1 MKTKRKNIFKSLLAL
16 TLALI
21 MVLGVAPLSE
31 FAGVDWASL
40 FAPKAEAAGKT
51 YGIYTYEVGT
61 DGTVTITDCDGSVW
75 GGATI
80 PSQIDG
86 KPVTSIGNWAFQS
99 CIGLTDIT
107 IPNSVT
113 SIGDG
118 AFSNCGIKSITIPN
132 GVTSIGDSA
141 FEYCNSLTS
150 ITIPNSV
157 TSIGNN
163 AFHDCTGLTSITIP
177 DGVTS
182 IGDREFYNCNS
193 LTSITIPNSVTS
205 IGYEAFYHCNSL
217 TSITIPNSVTS
228 IGDSAFKYCSSLTS
242 ITIPNSVTSIGDS
255 AFHDCNSLTSITIP
269 NSVTSIGSNVFDN
282 TGIYNDE
289 SNWENDV
296 LYIGNYL
303 IKAKSTLSGEYEI
316 KNRAKCIAN
325 SAFFG
330 CTSLTSITIP
340 NGVTSICNYAFKD
353 CSSLTSVT
361 IPNSVTS
368 IGDWAFSGCNSLTSI
383 TIPNSV
389 TSIGDSAFWDCSSL
403 TSVTIPDSVT
413 SIGDW
418 AFSDCNSLTSITI
431 PDSVTSIGDS
441 AFYGCN
447 SLTSI
452 TIPNSVTSIGDDP
465 FYVCRKLNQINVDT
479 ANTAYS
485 SVNGVLFNKEK
496 TKLIRYPEGKT
507 YTSYAIPSSVTNIG
521 DSAFCE
527 CYRLTS
533 ITIPNSVT
541 SIGDDAFSNCGIKSI
556 TIPNGVTSIGSG
568 AFYDCRSL
576 TSITIP
582 DSVTSIGNWAF
593 KYCTGLKDVYYT
605 GSKDDWKAISVG
617 SDNDNLLNATI
628 HYNCT
633 GEHGST
639 NNDPASSAPF
649 NQPTY
654 IADIWSGNRE
664 KKTPE
669 HEQLSWYY
677 NGYKPITRT
686 IVEEMGDTAF
696 KFWDGVKCV
705 SNPANGA
712 EIALKKEKQRELIIF
727 DAIRDVLGSPEFS
740 DIISTSA
747 ASDLVGWTKSLN
759 SAAKKIY
766 GAEGIENFDDFYKK
780 YGKNNSNG
788 KKKTKALVEAAYADY
803 QQDVGAVN
811 CLSDLLT
818 CVDSVLKIAKS
829 SKEVI
834 NAFVNCMM
842 VARMRESLKAVIDE
856 MYAQSTDSDMRTAL
870 SNVKNYCVSE
880 MDALAGTMV
889 RSVAGIGVTVL
900 KEFVGDFWDDLAD
913 MVPIAGPII
922 KGVKIGAAVGEGIC
936 NMLFSTGNTRDNYYL
951 AKSTVEFVDI
961 ARKASLSLQKKYS
974 ANRTTEAANA
984 YIDSVRLYIS
994 VLNLDAEN
1002 GRKFCKTACNDGLIN
1017 GVANWINGG
1026 NAKYDEIERC
1036 TNSIQKTNSDFVD
1049 LISISWIFA
1058 DNYLK
1063 TDYPEMYDTL
1073 CQNILTSPKYAST
1086 ITQVKVDLSGKATVY
1101 FDVPSYA
1108 AGFKP
1113 VSGVQVQYKK
1123 NNGSYSMLADLA
1135 NPYAKSASHS
1145 ITLSNSDTYTYRVRT
1160 YAKLTTGKIEYSDW
1174 SEEYT
1179 ALANP
1184 AETPEIYCRV
1194 GAIGVDVRV
1203 RNNYFLSTGFN
1214 ESQSGVVTTVEI
1226 YRRRQ
1231 GESEKKLIGTII
1243 SDLDRLNLVTDKN
1256 PGTTK
1261 CYYSARTVVKYNGKT
1276 YYSKYSQEVCTIM
1289 SGKIPKD
1296 PRLDI
1301 NIRANSSSPKTR
1313 AVTYA
1318 DAANGFSIELA
1329 WDKIDGVSTYEVYRK
1344 LDEAKLYVYIGKTD
1358 SGNTSFVDNTVSE
1371 AGRYDYIIKFY
1382 QDIGGEKVLCGESQS
1397 ASVLVERVAQQTET
1411 VEIKKGKTAT
1421 ISINSGNLSDGST
1434 VSWSTSSDCIT
1445 LTPSEDGT
1453 SCEVKAN
1460 SKGSATVTVTITHAD
1475 GSTVSDTFEIEAKSK
1490 GIFATIFDII
1500 LAPFRAI
1507 INLFK
1512 KLFGK

>member
-21 MVLGVAPLSE
+21 MVLGVAPISE
-31 FAGVDWASL
+31 LAGVDWAGL
-40 FAPKAEAAGKT
+40 FAPKAEAAEKT
-51 YGIYTYEVGT
+51 YDIYTYKVGS
-61 DGTVTITDCDGSVW
+61 DGTVTITGCDKSAK
-75 GGATI
+75 GAITI
-80 PSQIDG
+80 PSEIDG
-86 KPVTSIGNWAFQS
+86 KPVTSIG
-99 CIGLTDIT
+99 
-107 IPNSVT
+107 
-113 SIGDG
+113 DG
-118 AFSNCGIKSITIPN
+118 AFDRCTG
-132 GVTSIGDSA
+132 
-141 FEYCNSLTS
+141 LTS

-157 TSIGNN
+157 TSIGNE
-163 AFHDCTGLTSITIP
+163 AFQNCRSLTSITIPDSVTSIGYDPFKSCNKLNQINVGSANTAYSSVNGVLFNKNKTELIRYPAGKVDISYAIPDSVTSIGDSAFSWCSSLTSITIP

-182 IGDREFYNCNS
+182 IGSFAFFRCSSLTSITIPDGVTSIGSAAFYFCHS

-205 IGYEAFYHCNSL
+205 VGDEAFCDCYSLTSVYISDIASWCGIAFDGSCSNPLRGGASLYLNGKLVTDLIIPNSVTNIGSYAFYHCSSL
-217 TSITIPNSVTS
+217 TSVTIPNSVTS
-228 IGDSAFKYCSSLTS
+228 IGYQAFSDCSSLTSITIPDSVTSIGINAFYYCDSLTSVTIGNGVTSIGNLAFCHCSSLTS
-242 ITIPNSVTSIGDS
+242 ITIPNSVTSIG
-255 AFHDCNSLTSITIP
+255 
-269 NSVTSIGSNVFDN
+269 
-282 TGIYNDE
+282 YQ
-289 SNWENDV
+289 
-296 LYIGNYL
+296 
-303 IKAKSTLSGEYEI
+303 
-316 KNRAKCIAN
+316 
-325 SAFFG
+325 
-330 CTSLTSITIP
+330 
-340 NGVTSICNYAFKD
+340 
-353 CSSLTSVT
+353 
-361 IPNSVTS
+361 
-368 IGDWAFSGCNSLTSI
+368 
-383 TIPNSV
+383 
-389 TSIGDSAFWDCSSL
+389 
-403 TSVTIPDSVT
+403 
-413 SIGDW
+413 
-418 AFSDCNSLTSITI
+418 AFSDCS
-431 PDSVTSIGDS
+431 
-441 AFYGCN
+441 
-447 SLTSI
+447 
-452 TIPNSVTSIGDDP
+452 
-465 FYVCRKLNQINVDT
+465 
-479 ANTAYS
+479 
-485 SVNGVLFNKEK
+485 
-496 TKLIRYPEGKT
+496 
-507 YTSYAIPSSVTNIG
+507 
-521 DSAFCE
+521 
-527 CYRLTS
+527 
-533 ITIPNSVT
+533 
-541 SIGDDAFSNCGIKSI
+541 
-556 TIPNGVTSIGSG
+556 
-568 AFYDCRSL
+568 SL

-582 DSVTSIGNWAF
+582 DSVTSIGNAAF
-593 KYCTGLKDVYYT
+593 SSCDSLTSVTIGNGVTSIGDDAFSYSNKLNQINVDTANTVYSSMN
-605 GSKDDWKAISVG
+605 GVLFSKDKTELIRYPAGKVDISYAIPDGVTRIDYRAFFQCGSLTSITIPNSVTSIG
-617 SDNDNLLNATI
+617 LDAFCRCDNLKAAYYLGFSEQWEEVSGNDCLTDCI
-628 HYNCT
+628 VFKP
-633 GEHGST
+633 GGSESGGSEPGGSEPGGSESGS
-639 NNDPASSAPF
+639 NAPF

-664 KKTPE
+664 EKTPE

-686 IVEEMGDTAF
+686 IVEEMGDTAW
-696 KFWDGVKCV
+696 KIWDGVKCI

-712 EIALKKEKQRELIIF
+712 KIALDKEKQRELIIF

-766 GAEGIENFDDFYKK
+766 GAEGIKTFEDFYNK
-780 YGKNNSNG
+780 YGKDTSNG
-788 KKKTKALVEAAYADY
+788 KTKTKALVEAAYADY
-803 QQDVGAVN
+803 RQDVGAVN

-870 SNVKNYCVSE
+870 GNVKSYCVSE
-880 MDALAGTMV
+880 MDALRGTMV

-900 KEFVGDFWDDLAD
+900 KEFVGDFWGDLAS

-922 KGVKIGAAVGEGIC
+922 KGVQIGAAAGEGIC

-961 ARKASLSLQKKYS
+961 ARKASMSLQKKYS

-994 VLNLDAEN
+994 ALNLDAEN

-1017 GVANWINGG
+1017 GVSNWINGG

-1036 TNSIQKTNSDFVD
+1036 TNSIQKSNKEFVD

-1086 ITQVKVDLSGKATVY
+1086 ITQVKIDLSGKATVY
-1101 FDVPSYA
+1101 FNVPSYA

-1179 ALANP
+1179 TLANP
-1184 AETPEIYCRV
+1184 AETPEIYCKV

-1203 RNNYFLSTGFN
+1203 KNNYFLSTGFN

-1231 GESEKKLIGTII
+1231 GESGKKLIGTI
-1243 SDLDRLNLVTDKN
+1243 SDVDRVNLFTDKN

-1261 CYYSARTVVKYNGKT
+1261 CYYSARTVVRYNGKT

-1289 SGKIPKD
+1289 SGNIPKD

-1329 WDKIDGVSTYEVYRK
+1329 WDKIDGISTYEVYRK

-1490 GIFATIFDII
+1490 GVFATIFDII

>member
-40 FAPKAEAAGKT
+40 FAPKAEAEGKLDCLEDMPLISESHYT
-51 YGIYTYEVGT
+51 GNQGDSCVFNLNKKGLPGIFNRYYGNGNVGI
-61 DGTVTITDCDGSVW
+61 DGTVYNNGFEVWIARWNGGDKISWASATFDIGGKYKTLTGKSSVIKGSANTTSYDTSVYFYNGETLLYSFRMTPDDYEKSFKVDVTGVSNLTVMVKDNKEAAGGTSFALYDLFFDNSYGDGEPPIIPSTAVEFNGHYYQVYDNSMTWTEAKEYCEKLGGHLVTITSIEENNYIKDLVVSNGKKNAYWLGASDSETEGVWKWVTGEPFEFSDWGTDEPNQDG
-75 GGATI
+75 
-80 PSQIDG
+80 
-86 KPVTSIGNWAFQS
+86 
-99 CIGLTDIT
+99 
-107 IPNSVT
+107 
-113 SIGDG
+113 
-118 AFSNCGIKSITIPN
+118 
-132 GVTSIGDSA
+132 
-141 FEYCNSLTS
+141 E
-150 ITIPNSV
+150 
-157 TSIGNN
+157 
-163 AFHDCTGLTSITIP
+163 
-177 DGVTS
+177 
-182 IGDREFYNCNS
+182 E
-193 LTSITIPNSVTS
+193 
-205 IGYEAFYHCNSL
+205 
-217 TSITIPNSVTS
+217 
-228 IGDSAFKYCSSLTS
+228 
-242 ITIPNSVTSIGDS
+242 
-255 AFHDCNSLTSITIP
+255 
-269 NSVTSIGSNVFDN
+269 
-282 TGIYNDE
+282 
-289 SNWENDV
+289 
-296 LYIGNYL
+296 NYL
-303 IKAKSTLSGEYEI
+303 ELLVNAINYSLKWNDSNLNGGGGMVSLQNHGFICEWDEI
-316 KNRAKCIAN
+316 
-325 SAFFG
+325 
-330 CTSLTSITIP
+330 
-340 NGVTSICNYAFKD
+340 
-353 CSSLTSVT
+353 
-361 IPNSVTS
+361 
-368 IGDWAFSGCNSLTSI
+368 
-383 TIPNSV
+383 
-389 TSIGDSAFWDCSSL
+389 
-403 TSVTIPDSVT
+403 
-413 SIGDW
+413 
-418 AFSDCNSLTSITI
+418 
-431 PDSVTSIGDS
+431 
-441 AFYGCN
+441 
-447 SLTSI
+447 
-452 TIPNSVTSIGDDP
+452 
-465 FYVCRKLNQINVDT
+465 
-479 ANTAYS
+479 
-485 SVNGVLFNKEK
+485 
-496 TKLIRYPEGKT
+496 PEPG
-507 YTSYAIPSSVTNIG
+507 
-521 DSAFCE
+521 
-527 CYRLTS
+527 
-533 ITIPNSVT
+533 
-541 SIGDDAFSNCGIKSI
+541 
-556 TIPNGVTSIGSG
+556 
-568 AFYDCRSL
+568 
-576 TSITIP
+576 
-582 DSVTSIGNWAF
+582 
-593 KYCTGLKDVYYT
+593 
-605 GSKDDWKAISVG
+605 
-617 SDNDNLLNATI
+617 
-628 HYNCT
+628 
-633 GEHGST
+633 
-639 NNDPASSAPF
+639 SSAPF

-664 KKTPE
+664 EKTPE

-686 IVEEMGDTAF
+686 IVEEMGDTAW
-696 KFWDGVKCV
+696 KVWDGVKCV

-780 YGKNNSNG
+780 YGKDNSSG

-1036 TNSIQKTNSDFVD
+1036 TNSIQKSNKEFVD

-1086 ITQVKVDLSGKATVY
+1086 ITQVKIDLSGKATVY

-1179 ALANP
+1179 TLANP
-1184 AETPEIYCRV
+1184 AETPEIYCKV

-1203 RNNYFLSTGFN
+1203 KNNYFLSTGFN

-1231 GESEKKLIGTII
+1231 GESGKKLIGTI
-1243 SDLDRLNLVTDKN
+1243 SDVDRVNLFTDKN

-1261 CYYSARTVVKYNGKT
+1261 CYYSARTVVRYNGKT

-1289 SGKIPKD
+1289 SGNIPKD

-1329 WDKIDGVSTYEVYRK
+1329 WDKIDGISTYEVYRK

-1460 SKGSATVTVTITHAD
+1460 SKGSAIVTVTITHAD

-1490 GIFATIFDII
+1490 GVFATIFDII

>member
-21 MVLGVAPLSE
+21 MVLGVAPISE
-31 FAGVDWASL
+31 LAGVDWAGL
-40 FAPKAEAAGKT
+40 FAPKAEAAEKT
-51 YGIYTYEVGT
+51 YDIYTYKVGS
-61 DGTVTITDCDGSVW
+61 DGTVTITGCDKSAK
-75 GGATI
+75 GAITI
-80 PSQIDG
+80 PSEIDG
-86 KPVTSIGNWAFQS
+86 KPVTSIG
-99 CIGLTDIT
+99 
-107 IPNSVT
+107 
-113 SIGDG
+113 DG
-118 AFSNCGIKSITIPN
+118 AFDRCTG
-132 GVTSIGDSA
+132 
-141 FEYCNSLTS
+141 LTS

-157 TSIGNN
+157 TSIGN
-163 AFHDCTGLTSITIP
+163 
-177 DGVTS
+177 
-182 IGDREFYNCNS
+182 
-193 LTSITIPNSVTS
+193 
-205 IGYEAFYHCNSL
+205 EAFQN
-217 TSITIPNSVTS
+217 
-228 IGDSAFKYCSSLTS
+228 
-242 ITIPNSVTSIGDS
+242 
-255 AFHDCNSLTSITIP
+255 
-269 NSVTSIGSNVFDN
+269 
-282 TGIYNDE
+282 
-289 SNWENDV
+289 
-296 LYIGNYL
+296 
-303 IKAKSTLSGEYEI
+303 
-316 KNRAKCIAN
+316 
-325 SAFFG
+325 
-330 CTSLTSITIP
+330 
-340 NGVTSICNYAFKD
+340 
-353 CSSLTSVT
+353 
-361 IPNSVTS
+361 
-368 IGDWAFSGCNSLTSI
+368 
-383 TIPNSV
+383 
-389 TSIGDSAFWDCSSL
+389 
-403 TSVTIPDSVT
+403 
-413 SIGDW
+413 
-418 AFSDCNSLTSITI
+418 
-431 PDSVTSIGDS
+431 
-441 AFYGCN
+441 
-447 SLTSI
+447 
-452 TIPNSVTSIGDDP
+452 
-465 FYVCRKLNQINVDT
+465 
-479 ANTAYS
+479 
-485 SVNGVLFNKEK
+485 
-496 TKLIRYPEGKT
+496 
-507 YTSYAIPSSVTNIG
+507 
-521 DSAFCE
+521 
-527 CYRLTS
+527 
-533 ITIPNSVT
+533 
-541 SIGDDAFSNCGIKSI
+541 
-556 TIPNGVTSIGSG
+556 
-568 AFYDCRSL
+568 CRSL

-582 DSVTSIGNWAF
+582 DSVTSIGYDPF
-593 KYCTGLKDVYYT
+593 KSCNKLNQINVDTANTVYSSMN
-605 GSKDDWKAISVG
+605 GVLFSKDKTELIRYPAGKVDISYAIPDGVTRIDYRAFFQCGSLTSITIPNSVTSIG
-617 SDNDNLLNATI
+617 LDAFCRCDNLKAAYYLGFSEQWEEVSGNDCLTDCI
-628 HYNCT
+628 VFKP
-633 GEHGST
+633 GGSESGGSEPGGSEPGGSESGS
-639 NNDPASSAPF
+639 NAPF

-664 KKTPE
+664 EKTPE

-686 IVEEMGDTAF
+686 IVEEMGDTAW
-696 KFWDGVKCV
+696 KIWDGVKCI

-712 EIALKKEKQRELIIF
+712 KIALDKEKQRELIIF

-766 GAEGIENFDDFYKK
+766 GAEGIKTFEDFYNK
-780 YGKNNSNG
+780 YGKDTSNG
-788 KKKTKALVEAAYADY
+788 KTKTKALVEAAYADY
-803 QQDVGAVN
+803 RQDVGAVN

-870 SNVKNYCVSE
+870 GNVKSYCVSE
-880 MDALAGTMV
+880 MDALRGTMV

-900 KEFVGDFWDDLAD
+900 KEFVGDFWGDLAS

-922 KGVKIGAAVGEGIC
+922 KGVQIGAAAGEGIC

-961 ARKASLSLQKKYS
+961 ARKASMSLQKKYS

-994 VLNLDAEN
+994 ALNLDAEN

-1017 GVANWINGG
+1017 GVSNWINGG

-1036 TNSIQKTNSDFVD
+1036 TNSIQKSNKEFVD

-1086 ITQVKVDLSGKATVY
+1086 ITQVKIDLSGKATVY
-1101 FDVPSYA
+1101 FNVPSYA

-1179 ALANP
+1179 TLANP
-1184 AETPEIYCRV
+1184 AETPEIYCKV

-1203 RNNYFLSTGFN
+1203 KNNYFLSTGFN

-1231 GESEKKLIGTII
+1231 GESGKKLIGTI
-1243 SDLDRLNLVTDKN
+1243 SDVDRVNLFTDKN

-1261 CYYSARTVVKYNGKT
+1261 CYYSARTVVRYNGKT

-1289 SGKIPKD
+1289 SGNIPKD

-1329 WDKIDGVSTYEVYRK
+1329 WDKIDGISTYEVYRK

-1490 GIFATIFDII
+1490 GVFATIFDII

>member
-1 MKTKRKNIFKSLLAL
+1 MVSLQNHGF
-16 TLALI
+16 I
-21 MVLGVAPLSE
+21 CE
-31 FAGVDWASL
+31 WD
-40 FAPKAEAAGKT
+40 E
-51 YGIYTYEVGT
+51 
-61 DGTVTITDCDGSVW
+61 
-75 GGATI
+75 I
-80 PSQIDG
+80 PEPG
-86 KPVTSIGNWAFQS
+86 
-99 CIGLTDIT
+99 
-107 IPNSVT
+107 
-113 SIGDG
+113 
-118 AFSNCGIKSITIPN
+118 
-132 GVTSIGDSA
+132 
-141 FEYCNSLTS
+141 
-150 ITIPNSV
+150 
-157 TSIGNN
+157 
-163 AFHDCTGLTSITIP
+163 
-177 DGVTS
+177 
-182 IGDREFYNCNS
+182 
-193 LTSITIPNSVTS
+193 
-205 IGYEAFYHCNSL
+205 
-217 TSITIPNSVTS
+217 
-228 IGDSAFKYCSSLTS
+228 
-242 ITIPNSVTSIGDS
+242 
-255 AFHDCNSLTSITIP
+255 
-269 NSVTSIGSNVFDN
+269 
-282 TGIYNDE
+282 
-289 SNWENDV
+289 
-296 LYIGNYL
+296 
-303 IKAKSTLSGEYEI
+303 
-316 KNRAKCIAN
+316 
-325 SAFFG
+325 
-330 CTSLTSITIP
+330 
-340 NGVTSICNYAFKD
+340 
-353 CSSLTSVT
+353 
-361 IPNSVTS
+361 
-368 IGDWAFSGCNSLTSI
+368 
-383 TIPNSV
+383 
-389 TSIGDSAFWDCSSL
+389 
-403 TSVTIPDSVT
+403 
-413 SIGDW
+413 
-418 AFSDCNSLTSITI
+418 
-431 PDSVTSIGDS
+431 
-441 AFYGCN
+441 
-447 SLTSI
+447 
-452 TIPNSVTSIGDDP
+452 
-465 FYVCRKLNQINVDT
+465 
-479 ANTAYS
+479 S
-485 SVNGVLFNKEK
+485 SV
-496 TKLIRYPEGKT
+496 
-507 YTSYAIPSSVTNIG
+507 
-521 DSAFCE
+521 
-527 CYRLTS
+527 
-533 ITIPNSVT
+533 
-541 SIGDDAFSNCGIKSI
+541 
-556 TIPNGVTSIGSG
+556 
-568 AFYDCRSL
+568 
-576 TSITIP
+576 
-582 DSVTSIGNWAF
+582 
-593 KYCTGLKDVYYT
+593 
-605 GSKDDWKAISVG
+605 
-617 SDNDNLLNATI
+617 
-628 HYNCT
+628 
-633 GEHGST
+633 
-639 NNDPASSAPF
+639 PF

-664 KKTPE
+664 EKTPE

-686 IVEEMGDTAF
+686 IVEEMGDTAW
-696 KFWDGVKCV
+696 KVWDGFKCI

-712 EIALKKEKQRELIIF
+712 KIALDKEKQRELIIF

-780 YGKNNSNG
+780 YGKDNSSG

-1036 TNSIQKTNSDFVD
+1036 TNSIQKSNKEFVD

-1086 ITQVKVDLSGKATVY
+1086 ITQVKIDLSGKATVY

-1179 ALANP
+1179 TLANP
-1184 AETPEIYCRV
+1184 AETPEIYCKV

-1203 RNNYFLSTGFN
+1203 KNNYFLSTGFN

-1231 GESEKKLIGTII
+1231 GESGKKLIGTI
-1243 SDLDRLNLVTDKN
+1243 SDVDRVNLFTDKN

-1261 CYYSARTVVKYNGKT
+1261 CYYSARTVVRYNGKT

-1289 SGKIPKD
+1289 SGNIPKD

-1329 WDKIDGVSTYEVYRK
+1329 WDKIDGISTYEVYRK

-1460 SKGSATVTVTITHAD
+1460 SKGSAIVTVTITHAD

-1490 GIFATIFDII
+1490 GVFATIFDII

>member
-21 MVLGVAPLSE
+21 MVLGVAPISE
-31 FAGVDWASL
+31 LAGVDWASL
-40 FAPKAEAAGKT
+40 FAPKAEAEGKT

-61 DGTVTITDCDGSVW
+61 DGTITITGCDKSAK
-75 GGATI
+75 GAITI
-80 PSQIDG
+80 PSKIDG
-86 KPVTSIGNWAFQS
+86 KPVTSIGYAAFYK
-99 CIGLTDIT
+99 CTGLTSITIPSSVTSIGIQAFFECTGLTSITIPNSVTSIGNGAFACCTGLTSIT

-118 AFSNCGIKSITIPN
+118 AFLDCTGLTSINVASENNYYSGNNGVLFNKKKTELIKYPARKSQTSYTIPN
-132 GVTSIGDSA
+132 SVTRIGDSA
-141 FEYCNSLTS
+141 FEDCTGLTS

-157 TSIGNN
+157 TSIGDW
-163 AFHDCTGLTSITIP
+163 AFHHCTGLTSITIGN
-177 DGVTS
+177 GVTS
-182 IGDREFYNCNS
+182 IELGAFDSCTG

-205 IGYEAFYHCNSL
+205 IGYVAFEDCTGL

-228 IGDSAFKYCSSLTS
+228 IEGKTFFGCTGLTS
-242 ITIPNSVTSIGDS
+242 ITIPNSVTRIGDG
-255 AFHDCNSLTSITIP
+255 AFYGCTSLHTAHYTGTSEQWAK
-269 NSVTSIGSNVFDN
+269 VSIGSNNDCLVNCIVF
-282 TGIYNDE
+282 
-289 SNWENDV
+289 
-296 LYIGNYL
+296 
-303 IKAKSTLSGEYEI
+303 
-316 KNRAKCIAN
+316 
-325 SAFFG
+325 
-330 CTSLTSITIP
+330 
-340 NGVTSICNYAFKD
+340 
-353 CSSLTSVT
+353 
-361 IPNSVTS
+361 
-368 IGDWAFSGCNSLTSI
+368 
-383 TIPNSV
+383 
-389 TSIGDSAFWDCSSL
+389 
-403 TSVTIPDSVT
+403 
-413 SIGDW
+413 
-418 AFSDCNSLTSITI
+418 
-431 PDSVTSIGDS
+431 
-441 AFYGCN
+441 
-447 SLTSI
+447 
-452 TIPNSVTSIGDDP
+452 
-465 FYVCRKLNQINVDT
+465 
-479 ANTAYS
+479 
-485 SVNGVLFNKEK
+485 
-496 TKLIRYPEGKT
+496 
-507 YTSYAIPSSVTNIG
+507 
-521 DSAFCE
+521 
-527 CYRLTS
+527 
-533 ITIPNSVT
+533 
-541 SIGDDAFSNCGIKSI
+541 
-556 TIPNGVTSIGSG
+556 GSG
-568 AFYDCRSL
+568 S
-576 TSITIP
+576 
-582 DSVTSIGNWAF
+582 N
-593 KYCTGLKDVYYT
+593 
-605 GSKDDWKAISVG
+605 
-617 SDNDNLLNATI
+617 
-628 HYNCT
+628 
-633 GEHGST
+633 
-639 NNDPASSAPF
+639 APF

-669 HEQLSWYY
+669 HESLSWYY

-766 GAEGIENFDDFYKK
+766 GAEGIKTFEDFYNK
-780 YGKNNSNG
+780 YGKDNSSG
-788 KKKTKALVEAAYADY
+788 KKKTKALVEAAYEDY

-900 KEFVGDFWDDLAD
+900 KEFVGDFWDDLAN

-922 KGVKIGAAVGEGIC
+922 KGVKIGAAAGEGIC

-961 ARKASLSLQKKYS
+961 ARKASMSLQKKYS

-994 VLNLDAEN
+994 ALNLDAEN

-1017 GVANWINGG
+1017 GVSNWINGG

-1036 TNSIQKTNSDFVD
+1036 TNSIQKSNKEFVD

-1086 ITQVKVDLSGKATVY
+1086 ITQVKIDLSGKATVY
-1101 FDVPSYA
+1101 FNVPSYA

-1160 YAKLTTGKIEYSDW
+1160 YARLTTGKIEYSDW

-1179 ALANP
+1179 TLANP
-1184 AETPEIYCRV
+1184 AETPEIYCKV

-1203 RNNYFLSTGFN
+1203 KNNYFLSTGFN

-1231 GESEKKLIGTII
+1231 GESGKKLIGTI
-1243 SDLDRLNLVTDKN
+1243 SDVDRVNLFTDKN

-1261 CYYSARTVVKYNGKT
+1261 CYYSARTVVRYNGKT

-1289 SGKIPKD
+1289 SGNIPKD

-1329 WDKIDGVSTYEVYRK
+1329 WDKIDGISTYEVYRK

-1490 GIFATIFDII
+1490 GVFATIFDII

>member
-1 MKTKRKNIFKSLLAL
+1 
-16 TLALI
+16 
-21 MVLGVAPLSE
+21 
-31 FAGVDWASL
+31 
-40 FAPKAEAAGKT
+40 
-51 YGIYTYEVGT
+51 
-61 DGTVTITDCDGSVW
+61 
-75 GGATI
+75 
-80 PSQIDG
+80 
-86 KPVTSIGNWAFQS
+86 
-99 CIGLTDIT
+99 
-107 IPNSVT
+107 
-113 SIGDG
+113 
-118 AFSNCGIKSITIPN
+118 
-132 GVTSIGDSA
+132 
-141 FEYCNSLTS
+141 
-150 ITIPNSV
+150 
-157 TSIGNN
+157 
-163 AFHDCTGLTSITIP
+163 
-177 DGVTS
+177 
-182 IGDREFYNCNS
+182 
-193 LTSITIPNSVTS
+193 
-205 IGYEAFYHCNSL
+205 
-217 TSITIPNSVTS
+217 
-228 IGDSAFKYCSSLTS
+228 
-242 ITIPNSVTSIGDS
+242 
-255 AFHDCNSLTSITIP
+255 
-269 NSVTSIGSNVFDN
+269 
-282 TGIYNDE
+282 
-289 SNWENDV
+289 
-296 LYIGNYL
+296 
-303 IKAKSTLSGEYEI
+303 
-316 KNRAKCIAN
+316 
-325 SAFFG
+325 
-330 CTSLTSITIP
+330 
-340 NGVTSICNYAFKD
+340 
-353 CSSLTSVT
+353 
-361 IPNSVTS
+361 
-368 IGDWAFSGCNSLTSI
+368 
-383 TIPNSV
+383 
-389 TSIGDSAFWDCSSL
+389 
-403 TSVTIPDSVT
+403 
-413 SIGDW
+413 
-418 AFSDCNSLTSITI
+418 
-431 PDSVTSIGDS
+431 
-441 AFYGCN
+441 
-447 SLTSI
+447 
-452 TIPNSVTSIGDDP
+452 
-465 FYVCRKLNQINVDT
+465 
-479 ANTAYS
+479 
-485 SVNGVLFNKEK
+485 
-496 TKLIRYPEGKT
+496 
-507 YTSYAIPSSVTNIG
+507 
-521 DSAFCE
+521 
-527 CYRLTS
+527 
-533 ITIPNSVT
+533 
-541 SIGDDAFSNCGIKSI
+541 
-556 TIPNGVTSIGSG
+556 
-568 AFYDCRSL
+568 
-576 TSITIP
+576 
-582 DSVTSIGNWAF
+582 
-593 KYCTGLKDVYYT
+593 
-605 GSKDDWKAISVG
+605 
-617 SDNDNLLNATI
+617 
-628 HYNCT
+628 
-633 GEHGST
+633 
-639 NNDPASSAPF
+639 
-649 NQPTY
+649 
-654 IADIWSGNRE
+654 
-664 KKTPE
+664 
-669 HEQLSWYY
+669 
-677 NGYKPITRT
+677 
-686 IVEEMGDTAF
+686 MGDTAF

-766 GAEGIENFDDFYKK
+766 GAEGIKTFEDFYNK
-780 YGKNNSNG
+780 YGKDNSSG

-803 QQDVGAVN
+803 RQDVGAVN

-856 MYAQSTDSDMRTAL
+856 MYAQSADSDMRTAL

-974 ANRTTEAANA
+974 ANKTTEAANA

-994 VLNLDAEN
+994 ALNLDAEN

-1017 GVANWINGG
+1017 GVSNWINGG

-1086 ITQVKVDLSGKATVY
+1086 ITQVKIDLSGKATVY
-1101 FDVPSYA
+1101 FNVPSYA

-1160 YAKLTTGKIEYSDW
+1160 YARLTTGKIEYSDW

-1179 ALANP
+1179 TLANP
-1184 AETPEIYCRV
+1184 AETPEIYCKV

-1231 GESEKKLIGTII
+1231 GESGKKLIGTI
-1243 SDLDRLNLVTDKN
+1243 SDVDRVNLFTDKN

-1261 CYYSARTVVKYNGKT
+1261 CYYSARTVVRYNGKT

-1289 SGKIPKD
+1289 SGNIPKD

-1329 WDKIDGVSTYEVYRK
+1329 WDKIDGISTYEVYRK

-1411 VEIKKGKTAT
+1411 VEIKKGKTTT

-1445 LTPSEDGT
+1445 LTPSEDGK

-1490 GIFATIFDII
+1490 GVFATIFDVI

>member
-21 MVLGVAPLSE
+21 MVLGVAPISE

-40 FAPKAEAAGKT
+40 FAPKAEAAERKT
-51 YGIYTYEVGT
+51 YDIYTYEVSK
-61 DGTVTITDCDGSVW
+61 DGTIIITYCDRSAN
-75 GGATI
+75 GAITI
-80 PSQIDG
+80 PSEIDG
-86 KPVTSIGNWAFQS
+86 KPVTRIGGWAF
-99 CIGLTDIT
+99 
-107 IPNSVT
+107 
-113 SIGDG
+113 
-118 AFSNCGIKSITIPN
+118 NCC
-132 GVTSIGDSA
+132 D
-141 FEYCNSLTS
+141 SLTS

-157 TSIGNN
+157 TRIEDG
-163 AFHDCTGLTSITIP
+163 AFELCD
-177 DGVTS
+177 
-182 IGDREFYNCNS
+182 
-193 LTSITIPNSVTS
+193 
-205 IGYEAFYHCNSL
+205 SL

-228 IGDSAFKYCSSLTS
+228 IGDEAFDRCTGLTSITIPDSVTSIGSAFGGCAGLTSITIPDSVTSIGYAAFRGCTRLASVNVASGNNYYSSNNGVLFDKKKTKLIRYPEGKSQTSYAIPNSVTSIGDEAFWRCDGLTS
-242 ITIPNSVTSIGDS
+242 ITIPNSVTSIGRD
-255 AFHDCNSLTSITIP
+255 AFYHCIGLTSITIP
-269 NSVTSIGSNVFDN
+269 NSVTSIG
-282 TGIYNDE
+282 E
-289 SNWENDV
+289 
-296 LYIGNYL
+296 
-303 IKAKSTLSGEYEI
+303 
-316 KNRAKCIAN
+316 
-325 SAFFG
+325 SAFES
-330 CTSLTSITIP
+330 CTCLTSIIIPNSVTSIGMAAFRKCLSLTSITVPDSVTSIGYGAFAYCTGLTSITIP
-340 NGVTSICNYAFKD
+340 KGVTSIGNFAFDGCTGLKSINVASDND
-353 CSSLTSVT
+353 CFSSNNGVLFNKEKTELIKYPERKSETSYT

-368 IGDWAFSGCNSLTSI
+368 IGMVAFHNCTGLTSI

-389 TSIGDSAFWDCSSL
+389 TSIGYGAFEDCS
-403 TSVTIPDSVT
+403 
-413 SIGDW
+413 G
-418 AFSDCNSLTSITI
+418 
-431 PDSVTSIGDS
+431 
-441 AFYGCN
+441 
-447 SLTSI
+447 LTSI
-452 TIPNSVTSIGDDP
+452 TIPNSVTSIG
-465 FYVCRKLNQINVDT
+465 N
-479 ANTAYS
+479 
-485 SVNGVLFNKEK
+485 
-496 TKLIRYPEGKT
+496 
-507 YTSYAIPSSVTNIG
+507 
-521 DSAFCE
+521 SAF
-527 CYRLTS
+527 YRT
-533 ITIPNSVT
+533 
-541 SIGDDAFSNCGIKSI
+541 
-556 TIPNGVTSIGSG
+556 
-568 AFYDCRSL
+568 YH
-576 TSITIP
+576 
-582 DSVTSIGNWAF
+582 
-593 KYCTGLKDVYYT
+593 LKDIYYT
-605 GSKDDWKAISVG
+605 GSKDEWKAISVYDYN
-617 SDNDNLLNATI
+617 SSLLDATI
-628 HYNCT
+628 HYNWT
-633 GEHGST
+633 GEHGGT
-639 NNDPASSAPF
+639 NNEPSSNAPF

-664 KKTPE
+664 EKTPE

-766 GAEGIENFDDFYKK
+766 GAEGIKTFEDFYNK
-780 YGKNNSNG
+780 YGKDTSNG
-788 KKKTKALVEAAYADY
+788 KTKTKALVEAAYEDY

-900 KEFVGDFWDDLAD
+900 KEFVGDFWDDLAN

-974 ANRTTEAANA
+974 ANKTTEAANA

-1002 GRKFCKTACNDGLIN
+1002 GRKFCETACNDGLIN
-1017 GVANWINGG
+1017 GVSNWINGG

-1036 TNSIQKTNSDFVD
+1036 TNSIQKSNKEFID

-1086 ITQVKVDLSGKATVY
+1086 ITQVKIDLSGKATVY
-1101 FDVPSYA
+1101 FNVPSYA

-1179 ALANP
+1179 TLANP
-1184 AETPEIYCRV
+1184 AETPEIYCKV

-1203 RNNYFLSTGFN
+1203 KNNYFLSTGFN

-1231 GESEKKLIGTII
+1231 GESGKKLIGTI
-1243 SDLDRLNLVTDKN
+1243 SDVDRVNLFTDKN

-1261 CYYSARTVVKYNGKT
+1261 CYYSARTVVRYNGKT

-1289 SGKIPKD
+1289 SGNIPKD

-1329 WDKIDGVSTYEVYRK
+1329 WDKIDGISTYEVYRK

-1490 GIFATIFDII
+1490 GVFATIFDII

>member
-1 MKTKRKNIFKSLLAL
+1 MAL

-40 FAPKAEAAGKT
+40 FAPKAEA
-51 YGIYTYEVGT
+51 
-61 DGTVTITDCDGSVW
+61 
-75 GGATI
+75 
-80 PSQIDG
+80 
-86 KPVTSIGNWAFQS
+86 
-99 CIGLTDIT
+99 
-107 IPNSVT
+107 
-113 SIGDG
+113 
-118 AFSNCGIKSITIPN
+118 
-132 GVTSIGDSA
+132 
-141 FEYCNSLTS
+141 
-150 ITIPNSV
+150 
-157 TSIGNN
+157 
-163 AFHDCTGLTSITIP
+163 
-177 DGVTS
+177 
-182 IGDREFYNCNS
+182 
-193 LTSITIPNSVTS
+193 
-205 IGYEAFYHCNSL
+205 
-217 TSITIPNSVTS
+217 
-228 IGDSAFKYCSSLTS
+228 
-242 ITIPNSVTSIGDS
+242 
-255 AFHDCNSLTSITIP
+255 
-269 NSVTSIGSNVFDN
+269 
-282 TGIYNDE
+282 
-289 SNWENDV
+289 
-296 LYIGNYL
+296 
-303 IKAKSTLSGEYEI
+303 
-316 KNRAKCIAN
+316 
-325 SAFFG
+325 
-330 CTSLTSITIP
+330 
-340 NGVTSICNYAFKD
+340 
-353 CSSLTSVT
+353 
-361 IPNSVTS
+361 
-368 IGDWAFSGCNSLTSI
+368 
-383 TIPNSV
+383 
-389 TSIGDSAFWDCSSL
+389 
-403 TSVTIPDSVT
+403 
-413 SIGDW
+413 
-418 AFSDCNSLTSITI
+418 
-431 PDSVTSIGDS
+431 
-441 AFYGCN
+441 
-447 SLTSI
+447 
-452 TIPNSVTSIGDDP
+452 
-465 FYVCRKLNQINVDT
+465 
-479 ANTAYS
+479 
-485 SVNGVLFNKEK
+485 
-496 TKLIRYPEGKT
+496 EGKT
-507 YTSYAIPSSVTNIG
+507 YKVGDIIEFGFYPQSKVTDSSLVSALNKVAKKWVSYGYYSGNDNMGSMTKGDWMKYSDFTYNGIKYRAVTFSQYRPYWTIYASSSGNSYQDDNGYTTNNVYYFKYEPLKWRVLDPSTGLVLCESIIDSQAYSNTIYSYGTDPYASYWNDAEHTYYANDYATSSIRAWLNDDFYNTAFSSSQKASILTSELDNKAYDSKYDSETTYDKVFLLSYSEMQNTAYGFPANRNPSSARQAKGTDYAKCQGLDVYWGN
-521 DSAFCE
+521 E
-527 CYRLTS
+527 CSKYRLRS
-533 ITIPNSVT
+533 ADYISYYACKVD
-541 SIGDDAFSNCGIKSI
+541 SDGDLYTYQEWDVILTCYGVRPAIKISNLASGTFES
-556 TIPNGVTSIGSG
+556 GGSE
-568 AFYDCRSL
+568 
-576 TSITIP
+576 P
-582 DSVTSIGNWAF
+582 
-593 KYCTGLKDVYYT
+593 
-605 GSKDDWKAISVG
+605 GS
-617 SDNDNLLNATI
+617 N
-628 HYNCT
+628 
-633 GEHGST
+633 
-639 NNDPASSAPF
+639 APF

-696 KFWDGVKCV
+696 KVWDGVKCI

-712 EIALKKEKQRELIIF
+712 KIALDKEKQRELIIF

-747 ASDLVGWTKSLN
+747 ARDLVGWTKSLN

-766 GAEGIENFDDFYKK
+766 GAEGIKTFEDFYNK
-780 YGKNNSNG
+780 YGKDTSSG
-788 KKKTKALVEAAYADY
+788 KTKTKALVEAAYEDY

-870 SNVKNYCVSE
+870 GNVKNYCVSE
-880 MDALAGTMV
+880 MNALSGTMV

-900 KEFVGDFWDDLAD
+900 KEFVGDFWGDLAD

-974 ANRTTEAANA
+974 ANKTTEAANA

-1017 GVANWINGG
+1017 GVSNWINGG

-1036 TNSIQKTNSDFVD
+1036 TNSIQKSNKEFID

-1086 ITQVKVDLSGKATVY
+1086 ITQVKIDLSGKATVY
-1101 FDVPSYA
+1101 FNVPSYA

-1179 ALANP
+1179 TLANP
-1184 AETPEIYCRV
+1184 AETPEIYCKV

-1203 RNNYFLSTGFN
+1203 KNNYFLSTGFN

-1231 GESEKKLIGTII
+1231 GESGKKLIGTI
-1243 SDLDRLNLVTDKN
+1243 SDVDRVNLFTDKN

-1261 CYYSARTVVKYNGKT
+1261 CYYSARTVVRYNGKT

-1289 SGKIPKD
+1289 SGNIPKD

-1329 WDKIDGVSTYEVYRK
+1329 WDKIDGISTYEVYRK

-1434 VSWSTSSDCIT
+1434 VSWSASSDCIT

-1490 GIFATIFDII
+1490 GVFATIFDII

>member
-1 MKTKRKNIFKSLLAL
+1 
-16 TLALI
+16 
-21 MVLGVAPLSE
+21 
-31 FAGVDWASL
+31 
-40 FAPKAEAAGKT
+40 
-51 YGIYTYEVGT
+51 
-61 DGTVTITDCDGSVW
+61 
-75 GGATI
+75 
-80 PSQIDG
+80 
-86 KPVTSIGNWAFQS
+86 
-99 CIGLTDIT
+99 
-107 IPNSVT
+107 
-113 SIGDG
+113 
-118 AFSNCGIKSITIPN
+118 
-132 GVTSIGDSA
+132 
-141 FEYCNSLTS
+141 
-150 ITIPNSV
+150 
-157 TSIGNN
+157 
-163 AFHDCTGLTSITIP
+163 
-177 DGVTS
+177 
-182 IGDREFYNCNS
+182 
-193 LTSITIPNSVTS
+193 
-205 IGYEAFYHCNSL
+205 
-217 TSITIPNSVTS
+217 
-228 IGDSAFKYCSSLTS
+228 
-242 ITIPNSVTSIGDS
+242 
-255 AFHDCNSLTSITIP
+255 
-269 NSVTSIGSNVFDN
+269 
-282 TGIYNDE
+282 
-289 SNWENDV
+289 
-296 LYIGNYL
+296 
-303 IKAKSTLSGEYEI
+303 
-316 KNRAKCIAN
+316 
-325 SAFFG
+325 
-330 CTSLTSITIP
+330 
-340 NGVTSICNYAFKD
+340 
-353 CSSLTSVT
+353 
-361 IPNSVTS
+361 
-368 IGDWAFSGCNSLTSI
+368 
-383 TIPNSV
+383 
-389 TSIGDSAFWDCSSL
+389 
-403 TSVTIPDSVT
+403 
-413 SIGDW
+413 
-418 AFSDCNSLTSITI
+418 
-431 PDSVTSIGDS
+431 
-441 AFYGCN
+441 
-447 SLTSI
+447 
-452 TIPNSVTSIGDDP
+452 
-465 FYVCRKLNQINVDT
+465 
-479 ANTAYS
+479 
-485 SVNGVLFNKEK
+485 
-496 TKLIRYPEGKT
+496 
-507 YTSYAIPSSVTNIG
+507 
-521 DSAFCE
+521 
-527 CYRLTS
+527 
-533 ITIPNSVT
+533 
-541 SIGDDAFSNCGIKSI
+541 
-556 TIPNGVTSIGSG
+556 
-568 AFYDCRSL
+568 
-576 TSITIP
+576 
-582 DSVTSIGNWAF
+582 
-593 KYCTGLKDVYYT
+593 
-605 GSKDDWKAISVG
+605 
-617 SDNDNLLNATI
+617 
-628 HYNCT
+628 
-633 GEHGST
+633 
-639 NNDPASSAPF
+639 
-649 NQPTY
+649 
-654 IADIWSGNRE
+654 
-664 KKTPE
+664 
-669 HEQLSWYY
+669 
-677 NGYKPITRT
+677 
-686 IVEEMGDTAF
+686 MGDTAF

-766 GAEGIENFDDFYKK
+766 GAEGIKTFEDFYNK
-780 YGKNNSNG
+780 YGKDNSSG

-803 QQDVGAVN
+803 RQDVGAVN

-880 MDALAGTMV
+880 MNALSGTMV

-900 KEFVGDFWDDLAD
+900 KEFVGDFWGDLAN

-922 KGVKIGAAVGEGIC
+922 KGVQIGAAVGEGIC

-974 ANRTTEAANA
+974 ANKTTEAANA

-1002 GRKFCKTACNDGLIN
+1002 GRKFCETACNDGLIN
-1017 GVANWINGG
+1017 GVSNWINGG

-1036 TNSIQKTNSDFVD
+1036 TNSIQKSNKEFID

-1086 ITQVKVDLSGKATVY
+1086 ITQVKIDLSGKATVY
-1101 FDVPSYA
+1101 FNVPSYA

-1123 NNGSYSMLADLA
+1123 NNGSYSMLANLA

-1179 ALANP
+1179 TLANP
-1184 AETPEIYCRV
+1184 AETPEIYCKV

-1203 RNNYFLSTGFN
+1203 KNNYFLSTGFN

-1231 GESEKKLIGTII
+1231 GESGKKLIGTI
-1243 SDLDRLNLVTDKN
+1243 SDVDRVNLFTDKN

-1261 CYYSARTVVKYNGKT
+1261 CYYSARTVVRYNGKT

-1289 SGKIPKD
+1289 SGNIPKD

-1318 DAANGFSIELA
+1318 DVANGFSIELA
-1329 WDKIDGVSTYEVYRK
+1329 WDKIDGISTYEVYRK

-1490 GIFATIFDII
+1490 GVFATIFDII

>member
-31 FAGVDWASL
+31 FAGVDWASF
-40 FAPKAEAAGKT
+40 FAPKAEAANKT
-51 YGIYTYEVGT
+51 YDIYTYEVSS
-61 DGTVTITDCDGSVW
+61 DNKVTITDCDKSAK
-75 GGATI
+75 GAITI
-80 PSQIDG
+80 PSKIDG
-86 KPVTSIGNWAFQS
+86 KSVTSIGDEAFFGCS
-99 CIGLTDIT
+99 GLTSIT
-107 IPNSVT
+107 IPNSVI

-118 AFSNCGIKSITIPN
+118 AFWDCSG
-132 GVTSIGDSA
+132 
-141 FEYCNSLTS
+141 LTS

-157 TSIGNN
+157 TRIGNR
-163 AFHDCTGLTSITIP
+163 AFEYCTG
-177 DGVTS
+177 
-182 IGDREFYNCNS
+182 
-193 LTSITIPNSVTS
+193 
-205 IGYEAFYHCNSL
+205 
-217 TSITIPNSVTS
+217 
-228 IGDSAFKYCSSLTS
+228 
-242 ITIPNSVTSIGDS
+242 
-255 AFHDCNSLTSITIP
+255 
-269 NSVTSIGSNVFDN
+269 
-282 TGIYNDE
+282 
-289 SNWENDV
+289 
-296 LYIGNYL
+296 
-303 IKAKSTLSGEYEI
+303 
-316 KNRAKCIAN
+316 
-325 SAFFG
+325 
-330 CTSLTSITIP
+330 
-340 NGVTSICNYAFKD
+340 
-353 CSSLTSVT
+353 
-361 IPNSVTS
+361 
-368 IGDWAFSGCNSLTSI
+368 
-383 TIPNSV
+383 
-389 TSIGDSAFWDCSSL
+389 
-403 TSVTIPDSVT
+403 
-413 SIGDW
+413 
-418 AFSDCNSLTSITI
+418 
-431 PDSVTSIGDS
+431 
-441 AFYGCN
+441 
-447 SLTSI
+447 
-452 TIPNSVTSIGDDP
+452 
-465 FYVCRKLNQINVDT
+465 
-479 ANTAYS
+479 
-485 SVNGVLFNKEK
+485 
-496 TKLIRYPEGKT
+496 
-507 YTSYAIPSSVTNIG
+507 
-521 DSAFCE
+521 
-527 CYRLTS
+527 LTS

-541 SIGDDAFSNCGIKSI
+541 SIGDDAFAGCTGLTSI
-556 TIPNGVTSIGSG
+556 TIPNSVTSIGIFAFSECTGLTSITIPNSVTSIGNYAFDGCTGLTSINVASGNNYYSDNNGVLFNKKKTELIRYPEGKSQTSYTIPNSVTSIGYRAFSECTGLTSITIPNSVTSVGDG
-568 AFYDCRSL
+568 AFGECTGLTSITIPNSVTSIGRGAFGRCTGL

-582 DSVTSIGNWAF
+582 DSVTSIGDEAF
-593 KYCTGLKDVYYT
+593 WDCTSLTSITIPNSVTSIGNDAFFSCSRLTRITIPNSVTSIGNGAFWGCTGLTSITIPNSVTSIGNGAFANCTSLRSITISNSVTSIGGSAFNGCTGLKDVYYT

-617 SDNDNLLNATI
+617 SNNDNLLNATI

-639 NNDPASSAPF
+639 NNDHASSAPF

-664 KKTPE
+664 EKTPE

-686 IVEEMGDTAF
+686 IVEEMGDTAW
-696 KFWDGVKCV
+696 KVWDGVKCV

-766 GAEGIENFDDFYKK
+766 GAEGIKTFEDFYKK
-780 YGKNNSNG
+780 YGEDTSSG
-788 KKKTKALVEAAYADY
+788 KKKTKALVEAAYEDY
-803 QQDVGAVN
+803 RQDVGAVN

-870 SNVKNYCVSE
+870 GNVKNYCVSE
-880 MDALAGTMV
+880 MNALSGTMI

-900 KEFVGDFWDDLAD
+900 KEFVGDFWDDLAN

-974 ANRTTEAANA
+974 ANKTTEAANA

-994 VLNLDAEN
+994 ALNLDAEN

-1017 GVANWINGG
+1017 GVSNWINGG

-1086 ITQVKVDLSGKATVY
+1086 ITQVKIDLSGKATVY
-1101 FDVPSYA
+1101 FNVPSYA

-1160 YAKLTTGKIEYSDW
+1160 YARLTTGKIEYSDW

-1179 ALANP
+1179 TLANP
-1184 AETPEIYCRV
+1184 AETPEIYCKV

-1231 GESEKKLIGTII
+1231 GESGKKLIGTI
-1243 SDLDRLNLVTDKN
+1243 SDVDRVNLFTDKN

-1261 CYYSARTVVKYNGKT
+1261 CYYSARTVVRYNGKT

-1289 SGKIPKD
+1289 SGNIPKD

-1301 NIRANSSSPKTR
+1301 NIRTNSSSPKTR

-1318 DAANGFSIELA
+1318 DVANGFSIELA
-1329 WDKIDGVSTYEVYRK
+1329 WDKIDGISTYEVYRK

-1490 GIFATIFDII
+1490 GVFATIFNII